1 MTNIN
6 NPFAPFKQPC
16 DSKEEKIGYIN
27 TINQNSINI
36 TINEQKFEIVTYSTE
51 YCMSGFR
58 IKLKNPTLIDIVSK
72 VVEENNE
79 NIYSIGNLIFDKSS
93 QEFKIIFVNE
103 PTINGYRICTI
114 GSKNEYFNYNIEYYQ
129 YLIKFDTN
137 NFTPNGFQTNDK
149 ILFDKLKTLKH
160 DELIKLK
167 NYLIDFD
174 KKFIYDL
181 YINKDF
187 NRKYKIFYEDQ
198 FIEIE

>member
-51 YCMSGFR
+51 YRMSGFR
-58 IKLKNPTLIDIVSK
+58 IKLKNPTLSDIVSK
-72 VVEENNE
+72 IVEENNE
-79 NIYSIGNLIFDKSS
+79 YTYSIGNLIFDKFIR
-93 QEFKIIFVNE
+93 EFKIIFVNR
-103 PTINGYRICTI
+103 PTINGYRTCTI
-114 GSKNEYFNYNIEYYQ
+114 GSENEYFNYDIEYYQ

-137 NFTPNGFQTNDK
+137 KFTPNGFNTNDK
-149 ILFDKLKTLKH
+149 ILFDKLKTLKY